1 MILLEALGEPHWRRR
16 LAGRVVWVAGGGGLL
31 AAVTALYLEPG
42 FVVTVANQVWGCF

>member
-1 MILLEALGEPHWRRR
+1 MMQLDALREPHWRSR
-16 LAGRVVWVAGGGGLL
+16 LTARVVGLVGVGALL